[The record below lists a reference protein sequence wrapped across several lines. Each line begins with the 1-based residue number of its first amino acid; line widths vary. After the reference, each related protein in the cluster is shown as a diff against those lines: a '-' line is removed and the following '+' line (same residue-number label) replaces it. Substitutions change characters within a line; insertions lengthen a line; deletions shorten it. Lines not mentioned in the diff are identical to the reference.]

1 MYDHMNHHCPV
12 RSTISGPAGVKAG
25 IDKTDRQPTRE
36 SCCGH
41 VCSSTAWHTQPSE
54 VLPDSRSNIF
64 AMHEALCGGH
74 QLLTSLCPPILGSL
88 ITLCTAWPLLVI
100 DHLLMRWPIMKKLE
114 RHMTPSVTGQVSVG
128 FFFIPGLRGNLST
141 SGQID
146 LLSAVCPTSVVRS
159 SISSPLHSRG
169 LVGDD

>member
-1 MYDHMNHHCPV
+1 MLWSCVVFHSMA
-12 RSTISGPAGVKAG
+12 RSAFRSVAGFKAEHLRHARGTVWRAPTIDVPLS
-25 IDKTDRQPTRE
+25 
-36 SCCGH
+36 
-41 VCSSTAWHTQPSE
+41 PS
-54 VLPDSRSNIF
+54 
-64 AMHEALCGGH
+64 
-74 QLLTSLCPPILGSL
+74 ILGSL

-100 DHLLMRWPIMKKLE
+100 DHLLMRWPIMRVCPCGPFQCNLLIREGKKLE

>member
-1 MYDHMNHHCPV
+1 M
-12 RSTISGPAGVKAG
+12 TKQ
-25 IDKTDRQPTRE
+25 TDSQLASRAVVM
-36 SCCGH
+36 C
-41 VCSSTAWHTQPSE
+41 
-54 VLPDSRSNIF
+54 VLPQHGTLSLQKCCRIQSPTSF

-100 DHLLMRWPIMKKLE
+100 DHLLMRWPIMRVCPCGPFQCNLLIREGKKLE